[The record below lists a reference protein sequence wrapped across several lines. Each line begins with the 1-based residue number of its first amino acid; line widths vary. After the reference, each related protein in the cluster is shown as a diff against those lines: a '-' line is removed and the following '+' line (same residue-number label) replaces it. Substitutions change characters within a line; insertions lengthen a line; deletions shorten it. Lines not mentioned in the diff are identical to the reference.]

1 MDKIHYLVD
10 GLGSSTNKTQVK
22 NALENIGGVQKVC
35 VDVARGSIEVMFNEN
50 TNENEI
56 KDCIENAGFPVK
68 DS

>member
-22 NALENIGGVQKVC
+22 NALENISGVQKVC

-50 TNENEI
+50 TSEDEI
-56 KDCIENAGFPVK
+56 RGCIENTGFPIRNY
-68 DS
+68 